1 MLAVFLI
8 KVAKLAREA
17 IRVKFVLDLF
27 VIAIIEVFE
36 VSQAIV
42 VHANADHVIEVHAD
56 EVHVDEVHVDVHVDA
71 VPVIMVKEE
80 D

>member
-1 MLAVFLI
+1 
-8 KVAKLAREA
+8 
-17 IRVKFVLDLF
+17 
-27 VIAIIEVFE
+27 
-36 VSQAIV
+36 V
-42 VHANADHVIEVHAD
+42 VHANADHVIEVHADEVHVD